1 MDGSTGLEVK
11 VIGDKMKFLVLHS
24 LEVKDELE
32 EKADKKVFLTCLPDP
47 RICF

>member
-11 VIGDKMKFLVLHS
+11 VIGDKMKFLVLCS